1 MKLSVAQIGP
11 IAGDIS
17 ANLTKH
23 IEAVHRAVKLGTD
36 VIVFPELWNS
46 QGELVG
52 QLDEKQE
59 GVLVFDTILNDIST
73 WLA

>member
-1 MKLSVAQIGP
+1 VKLSVAQIGS

-52 QLDEKQE
+52 QLDDQQE
-59 GVLVFDTILNDIST
+59 GVLVFDTLLNDTAT
-73 WLA
+73 WYA

>member
-1 MKLSVAQIGP
+1 VKLSVAQIGS
-11 IAGDIS
+11 IARDIS

-23 IEAVHRAVKLGTD
+23 IEAVHRALRLGTD
-36 VIVFPELWNS
+36 VVVFPELWNS

-52 QLDEKQE
+52 QLDEKHE
-59 GVLVFDTILNDIST
+59 GVLVFDILLNDIAT